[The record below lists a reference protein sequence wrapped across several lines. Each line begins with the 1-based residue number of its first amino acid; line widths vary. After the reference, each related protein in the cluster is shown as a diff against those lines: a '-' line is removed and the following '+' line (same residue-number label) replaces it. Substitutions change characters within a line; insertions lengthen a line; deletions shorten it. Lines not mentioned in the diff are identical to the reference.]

1 MTNHRK
7 IVVVSVLRRCSG
19 DKRIRGLAAANG
31 FYQRQTERANQIRRS
46 EERKGLLTYQQEQ
59 RGKAN
64 PSPGWAAVATTR
76 RGKRGGADGDEEEE
90 GVDESGRGRVGR
102 VGRRRRRG
110 IPSLPPPTKAV
121 GPGAHEPYTW
131 SPTRMGGGGDGG
143 VDRGS
148 RRGWAGRCCFTF
160 TVYAQSSC
168 FA

>member
-76 RGKRGGADGDEEEE
+76 RGKGAERTETKRKRGWMNLDGD
-90 GVDESGRGRVGR
+90 V
-102 VGRRRRRG
+102 
-110 IPSLPPPTKAV
+110 L
-121 GPGAHEPYTW
+121 GA
-131 SPTRMGGGGDGG
+131 
-143 VDRGS
+143 
-148 RRGWAGRCCFTF
+148 
-160 TVYAQSSC
+160 
-168 FA
+168 